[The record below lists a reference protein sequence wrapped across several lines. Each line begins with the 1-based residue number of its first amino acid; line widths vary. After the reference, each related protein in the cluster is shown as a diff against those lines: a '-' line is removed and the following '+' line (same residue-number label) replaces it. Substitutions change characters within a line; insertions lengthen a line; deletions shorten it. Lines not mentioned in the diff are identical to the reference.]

1 MIRGTKN
8 EVCSEFEEFIL
19 PEEKLNDNIPFGK
32 ALSLEVKVPVEKKRK
47 ENLTFIS
54 MTSSKQLLI

>member
-19 PEEKLNDNIPFGK
+19 PEEKLNDNIPLGK

-54 MTSSKQLLI
+54 MTSSEQRLI